1 MWYNFLFV
9 SFYFLTLN
17 KLNLIKEKG
26 NFSFKH
32 LDLDASSEE
41 ELLVD
46 LEVLNGK
53 MYARL
58 EQFIKVQPHNN
69 KKWSQ

>member
-17 KLNLIKEKG
+17 KLNIIKEKG
-26 NFSFKH
+26 KFSFKH
-32 LDLDASSEE
+32 LDLDANSEE